1 MRILGAVIFEVCKRE
16 NFKQMST
23 GNFFKSWRMR
33 IISARIFL
41 MFFLAGKLKK
51 LTRVA
56 ARVD

>member
-1 MRILGAVIFEVCKRE
+1 MRILGAVIFEVYKRE

-41 MFFLAGKLKK
+41 MFFGGKIKK
-51 LTRVA
+51 I
-56 ARVD
+56 DEGGS